1 MIAELRGRLSLKEPE
16 EIVVDV
22 HGVGYRLIVPLSTFL
37 ALPEIGAET
46 RLLVHT
52 LVREDALELF
62 GFATDSERRLFRL
75 LLTVQKIGPRLAV
88 AALSG
93 LSPDIL
99 VVAIQT
105 GDAARLATIPGIG
118 RKTAERLVLE
128 LKDRVA
134 RLAVGGPQKAFT
146 PDGVEEDARSALTNL
161 GYRPQVV
168 EQALAAVRA
177 DGAPRQLEDWI
188 RKGLA
193 ALARA

>member
-134 RLAVGGPQKAFT
+134 RLAVGGPKKAFT

>member
-1 MIAELRGRLSLKEPE
+1 MIAELRGKLSRKAPE

-22 HGVGYRLIVPLSTFL
+22 QGVGYRLVVPLSTYL
-37 ALPEIGAET
+37 ALPDVGAET

-62 GFATDSERRLFRL
+62 GFASDAERRLFRL
-75 LLTVQKIGPRLAV
+75 LLTVQKVGPRLAV

-93 LSPDIL
+93 LAPDVF
-99 VVAIQT
+99 VVAVQA
-105 GDAARLATIPGIG
+105 GDAARIATVPGIG

-134 RLAVGGPQKAFT
+134 GVAVDGHHNGGAPN
-146 PDGVEEDARSALTNL
+146 GLEEDARSALTNL

-177 DGAPRQLEDWI
+177 DGAPHHLEDWI

>member
-1 MIAELRGRLSLKEPE
+1 MIAELRGRLSRKEPE

-22 HGVGYRLIVPLSTFL
+22 QGVGYRLIVPLSTYL
-37 ALPEIGAET
+37 VLPEVGAET

-62 GFATDSERRLFRL
+62 GFASDAERRLFRL

-93 LSPDIL
+93 LSPDVL
-99 VVAIQT
+99 VAAIQS

-134 RLAVGGPQKAFT
+134 RLASGAHQKVFA
-146 PDGVEEDARSALTNL
+146 PDRVEDDARSALTNL

>member
-1 MIAELRGRLSLKEPE
+1 MIAELRGKLSRKEPE

-22 HGVGYRLIVPLSTFL
+22 QGVGYRLMIPLSTYL
-37 ALPEIGAET
+37 ALPEVGTET

-62 GFATDSERRLFRL
+62 GFASDIERRLFRL

-93 LSPDIL
+93 LAPDVL
-99 VVAIQT
+99 VAAIQA

-118 RKTAERLVLE
+118 RKTAERLILE
-128 LKDRVA
+128 LKERVA
-134 RLAVGGPQKAFT
+134 RVVVGGRQKTLA
-146 PDGVEEDARSALTNL
+146 PDRMEEDARSALTNL

-177 DGAPRQLEDWI
+177 EGAPRHLEDWI

>member
-1 MIAELRGRLSLKEPE
+1 MIAELRGRLSRKEPE

-22 HGVGYRLIVPLSTFL
+22 QGVGYRLIVPLSTYL
-37 ALPEIGAET
+37 VLPDIGDET

-62 GFATDSERRLFRL
+62 GFASDGERRLFRL

-93 LSPDIL
+93 LSPDVL
-99 VVAIQT
+99 VAAIES

-134 RLAVGGPQKAFT
+134 RVTVDAGQKVFAS
-146 PDGVEEDARSALTNL
+146 DRLEEDARSALTNL

-177 DGAPRQLEDWI
+177 DGVPRQLEDWI